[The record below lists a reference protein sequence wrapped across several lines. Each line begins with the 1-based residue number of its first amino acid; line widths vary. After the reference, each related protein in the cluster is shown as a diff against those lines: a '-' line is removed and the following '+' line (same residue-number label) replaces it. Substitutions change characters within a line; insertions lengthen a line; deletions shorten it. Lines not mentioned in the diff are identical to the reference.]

1 MILMQTRILGVNKL
15 KVSSIGLGCMGFTQS
30 YPPFIPEEEAITVI
44 RKAIELGVTFFD
56 TAEGYGPFINEE
68 LLGKALAP
76 YRKDVQ
82 IASKFGFS
90 FHGENTDASGKPT
103 MLDSRPDTIRK
114 AVDGMLQRL
123 GTDYLDLCYQHRVDP
138 DVPIEEVAGTMSELI
153 KEGKVLHWGMS
164 EAAASTIRKANAVCK
179 VSAVQS
185 EYSMWY
191 REPEK
196 ELLPTLEELGIG
208 FVPFSPLGK
217 GVLTGSI
224 SKDTKFAYNDFRSQI
239 SRFDAD
245 NLQNN
250 IKLAE
255 YIAEIAEKKGVTSAQ
270 VAIGWV
276 LAQKPWIVPIPGT
289 KKISRLQ
296 ENIGGVDVSFTETE
310 LKEIREVLNSIDI
323 VGARYPESQERLTN
337 KQSTIIQQSKDERKF
352 FIAPASGI
360 EKLGS
365 VDCDSSYLIFV

>member
-1 MILMQTRILGVNKL
+1 MKTKILGVNKL

-30 YPPFIPEEEAITVI
+30 YPPFIPGEEAITVI
-44 RKAIELGVTFFD
+44 RKAVELGVTFFD
-56 TAEGYGPFINEE
+56 TAEGYGPFTNEE
-68 LLGKALAP
+68 LLRKALAP
-76 YRKDVQ
+76 YRKNVK

-90 FHGENTDASGKPT
+90 FHGEHTDASGKPT

-114 AVDGMLQRL
+114 AVDGMLLRL

-138 DVPIEEVAGTMSELI
+138 NVPIEEVAGTMSELI
-153 KEGKVLHWGMS
+153 KEGKVLYWGMS
-164 EAAASTIRKANAVCK
+164 EAAASTVRKANAVCK
-179 VSAVQS
+179 VTAVQS

-217 GVLTGSI
+217 GVLTGAI
-224 SKDTKFAYNDFRSQI
+224 TKDTKFADNDFRSQI

-255 YIAEIAEKKGVTSAQ
+255 YVAGIAEKKGVTSAQ
-270 VAIGWV
+270 VALGWV

-310 LKEIREVLNSIDI
+310 LKDIREVLNSIDI
-323 VGARYPESQERLTN
+323 MGARYPESQERLTN
-337 KQSTIIQQSKDERKF
+337 K
-352 FIAPASGI
+352 
-360 EKLGS
+360 
-365 VDCDSSYLIFV
+365 